1 MKTIEYYYYKFHG
14 PHRVTSDQAKELHD
28 KLQGY
33 RLLGFLN
40 QTLYLE
46 ITIHAD
52 LTVEIRYYDKDKRM
66 RWLVGWFEDKDKIN
80 KLDSVY
86 CFTFNIDNQTSEENY
101 KSHFYNYNDDDSRK
115 DLIRY
120 FHLKTSKTVKIT
132 LDKRRKFNLP
142 KPEFGKYQE
151 YLEFPYQELF
161 PELEQW
167 PLDIFPANQQ
177 PQKNIPI
184 PKIIL

>member
-14 PHRVTSDQAKELHD
+14 PHRVSSEQAKELHD

-52 LTVEIRYYDKDKRM
+52 LTVEIRYYDREKRM
-66 RWLVGWFEDKDKIN
+66 RWFVGWFERIDN
-80 KLDSVY
+80 GNTLTSVR
-86 CFTFNIDNQTSEENY
+86 CFTCNSDNQTREENY
-101 KSHFYNYNDDDSRK
+101 KSNFQHYNEGDDRSDYFQ
-115 DLIRY
+115 Y
-120 FHLKTSKTVKIT
+120 FHLKTCKTIWIE
-132 LDKRRKFNLP
+132 LDKRRKFFLP

-167 PLDIFPANQQ
+167 PLEIFPANQQ